1 MTASPRLRI
10 GISQCLLGDHVR
22 YDGGH
27 KRDHLLA
34 DTLSRQVEWVPVCPE
49 VEAGLGVPREPMRL
63 EGTVAS
69 PRLVTITTNLDH
81 TAAMHQFSAR
91 RLRELD
97 RLELSGYVFK
107 ARSPS
112 CGIGRVPLMNAQG
125 VETSE
130 GVGLFAQA
138 LIEHFPSL
146 PIEDEDRLHDPQ
158 ILKDFLQRVSDY
170 RKSREHPPSQE
181 ATAAKPWRNA

>member
-10 GISQCLLGDHVR
+10 GISQCLLGDKVR

-27 KRDHLLA
+27 KRDDLLA

-63 EGTVAS
+63 EGPAES
-69 PRLVTITTNLDH
+69 PRLVTVTTHVDH
-81 TAAMHQFSAR
+81 TAAMQQFSTR
-91 RLRELD
+91 RLRELE

-112 CGIGRVPLMNAQG
+112 CGIGGVPLIGARG
-125 VETSE
+125 AETPD

-138 LIEHFPSL
+138 LIEHFPLL
-146 PIEDEDRLHDPQ
+146 PVEDEGRLHDPQ
-158 ILKDFLQRVSDY
+158 TLKDFLKRASAY
-170 RKSREHPPSQE
+170 RRSLNRI
-181 ATAAKPWRNA
+181 